1 MQLLKLMQNLV
12 RLGEPL
18 PWGVRDAQGNLLLA
32 QGHVV
37 ANAAQLASILER
49 GAFVDVEEVKA
60 ATKRAAE
67 AEKQKQRPVSIFTL
81 WERALW
87 QLDRLL
93 RGTAEPDFVDRADE
107 MARHVIALT
116 ERDTDIAIYLTV
128 LQDPK

>member
-37 ANAAQLASILER
+37 ANSAQLAAILER

-60 ATKRAAE
+60 AAKRAA
-67 AEKQKQRPVSIFTL
+67 
-81 WERALW
+81 
-87 QLDRLL
+87 
-93 RGTAEPDFVDRADE
+93 
-107 MARHVIALT
+107 
-116 ERDTDIAIYLTV
+116 
-128 LQDPK
+128 